1 MEGIFN
7 ILKSDGIEISDETKK
22 KITKSLS
29 SEYKSIVEY
38 NNLKKKLE
46 DLNIKVEEKTNLENE
61 LNNLKEKNN
70 ELNKLYSESKNTG
83 YKFDVLKKGVNEKF
97 VDFVTS
103 DILKNKTEEQNFT
116 DLLNSYVKDNPQYL
130 TENYISVSTTPKV
143 KENNTV
149 IGTNEIINKLIRG
162 E

>member
-7 ILKSDGIEISDETKK
+7 ILKSDGIEITDETKK
-22 KITKSLS
+22 KIIKSLS

-46 DLNIKVEEKTNLENE
+46 DLNVKVEEKTNLENE
-61 LNNLKEKNN
+61 LNNLKNKNE
-70 ELNKLYSESKNTG
+70 ELSKLYNDSKNTG

-143 KENNTV
+143 KKNNTV

>member
-7 ILKSDGIEISDETKK
+7 ILKSDGIEITDETKK
-22 KITKSLS
+22 KIIKSLS

-46 DLNIKVEEKTNLENE
+46 DLNIKVEEQSNTLKE
-61 LNNLKEKNN
+61 LDNLKNKNE
-70 ELNKLYSESKNTG
+70 ELSKLYNDSKNTG

-130 TENYISVSTTPKV
+130 TENYISLSTTPKV

-149 IGTNEIINKLIRG
+149 MGTNEIINKLIRG
-162 E
+162 V